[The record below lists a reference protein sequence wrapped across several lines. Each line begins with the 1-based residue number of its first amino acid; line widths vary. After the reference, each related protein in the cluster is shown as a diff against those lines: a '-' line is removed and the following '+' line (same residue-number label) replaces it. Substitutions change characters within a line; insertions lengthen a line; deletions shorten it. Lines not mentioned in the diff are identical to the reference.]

1 MQIKWLGHAS
11 FKIKTKEMTIYIDPY
26 SGEYDEKAD
35 LILIS
40 HEHYDH
46 FGKDKIAQIRVDS
59 TVILTTDKVASELDG
74 AKSMKPGDT
83 VSVGDVKVE
92 AVHAYNIGKAFHPK
106 GNGIGYIIKTDRHR
120 VYFAGDTDKIP
131 EMNNI
136 KADVVLVPVGGTYTM
151 NSDEAADAVLTIKP
165 KLAIPM
171 HFGSGVVGTIED
183 AELFKEKVEK
193 NSKTKVRILKQGG
206 DNKV

>member
-11 FKIKTKEMTIYIDPY
+11 FKIKTKEMVIYTDPY
-26 SGEYDEKAD
+26 AGEYDEKAD

-46 FGKDKIAQIRVDS
+46 FGKDKIAQTRVDG
-59 TVILTTDKVASELDG
+59 TAILTTDKVASELNG
-74 AKSMKPGDT
+74 ARGMKPGD
-83 VSVGDVKVE
+83 VVNVGDVKVE
-92 AVHAYNIGKAFHPK
+92 AVHAYNIGKPFHPK
-106 GNGIGYIIKTDRHR
+106 ANGVGFVIQANSHR
-120 VYFAGDTDKIP
+120 IYFAGDTDNIP
-131 EMNNI
+131 EMKDI
-136 KADVVLVPVGGTYTM
+136 KADIVLVPVGGTYTM
-151 NSDEAADAVLTIKP
+151 DREEAASAVVIIKP

-193 NSKTKVRILKQGG
+193 GSKTKVRILKQGQEI
-206 DNKV
+206 KV